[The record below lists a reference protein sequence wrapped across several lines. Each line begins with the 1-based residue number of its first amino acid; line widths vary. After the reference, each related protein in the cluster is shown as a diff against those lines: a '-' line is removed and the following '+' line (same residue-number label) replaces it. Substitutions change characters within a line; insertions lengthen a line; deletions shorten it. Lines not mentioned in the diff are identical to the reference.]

1 MGINSC
7 GSGGIFLQVRSLLQG
22 GVTFED
28 VTVAFTQE
36 EWQRLGPEQRDLYRD
51 VTLENFTNLV
61 SVGKRGS
68 LGSITQCLKP
78 EPRGTQPE

>member
-7 GSGGIFLQVRSLLQG
+7 GSGDIFLQVRSLLQG

-28 VTVAFTQE
+28 VAVAFTQE
-36 EWQRLGPEQRDLYRD
+36 EWQRLSPEQRDLYRD

-61 SVGKRGS
+61 SVGEHGS
-68 LGSITQCLKP
+68 LGSITQRLKP
-78 EPRGTQPE
+78 EPRGT